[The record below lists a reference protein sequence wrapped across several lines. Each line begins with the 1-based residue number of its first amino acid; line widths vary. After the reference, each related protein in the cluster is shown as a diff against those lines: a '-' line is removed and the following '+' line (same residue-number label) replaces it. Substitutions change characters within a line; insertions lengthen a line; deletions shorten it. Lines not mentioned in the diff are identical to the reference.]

1 MDTEPSRPRLSVVIP
16 VYGSAPILPEL
27 VRQIDDALQVHLGLA
42 GGFEIVL
49 VNDCGPG
56 DAWAVIVALGQ
67 ERAHVKGIALRKN
80 AGQHNAIMAGLN
92 YARGD
97 VIVMMDDDLQH
108 SPSDIPAL
116 YRKVLEGYDVCY
128 ADFRSRHHARW
139 KVLGSAIND
148 RVARFLLKK
157 PKGLYLSPFKAIG
170 RAIRDEIVKSR
181 GPNVYLDGLILT
193 TTSNIATIEVDH
205 HPRRDGNSGYTFAQ
219 SLSLWLKMAT
229 NFSIAPL
236 RLASFLG
243 LAFSLVGFLLVVW
256 LVFERVRNNSIP
268 QGWTSLMI
276 IVLIT
281 GGLQLLAL
289 GAIGEYLG
297 RVFLTVNNRPQF
309 VVASTLNVE
318 EAALGAGPAER
329 TLERAPGGGA
339 AIIER

>member
-1 MDTEPSRPRLSVVIP
+1 MDTAAPRPRLSVVIP

-27 VRQIDDALQVHLGLA
+27 VRQIDDALRVLGIA
-42 GGFEIVL
+42 GQYEIVL

-56 DAWAVIVALGQ
+56 DSWSVIGALGR
-67 ERAHVKGIALRKN
+67 ERPHVKGIALRKN
-80 AGQHNAIMAGLN
+80 AGQHNAIMAGLS

-108 SPSDIPAL
+108 SPYDIPAL

-128 ADFRSRHHARW
+128 TDFRSRHHARW
-139 KVLGSAIND
+139 KVLGSAVND

-157 PKGLYLSPFKAIG
+157 PKGLYLSPFKAIR

-193 TTSNIATIEVDH
+193 VTSNIATVEVDH
-205 HPRRDGNSGYTFAQ
+205 HPRHEGRSGYSFTQ
-219 SLSLWLKMAT
+219 SFSLWLKMAT

-243 LAFSLVGFLLVVW
+243 LAFSLVGFVLAVW
-256 LVFERVRNNSIP
+256 LVVERFANNSIP
-268 QGWTSLMI
+268 QGWTSLMV

-309 VVASTLNVE
+309 VVASTLNIEEGLVGAAPADPRARESAALE
-318 EAALGAGPAER
+318 EARL
-329 TLERAPGGGA
+329 
-339 AIIER
+339 